1 MLCLKLRVNAPKNVA
16 GIVSSGLFGGMNE
29 DRSVDSL
36 VKGPLPVMSNKKS
49 LL

>member
-1 MLCLKLRVNAPKNVA
+1 MNAPKNVA
-16 GIVSSGLFGGMNE
+16 GIVSSGLLGGMND

-36 VKGPLPVMSNKKS
+36 VKCPLPVMSNKKS

>member
-1 MLCLKLRVNAPKNVA
+1 MNAPKNVA
-16 GIVSSGLFGGMNE
+16 GIVSGGLFGEMNE